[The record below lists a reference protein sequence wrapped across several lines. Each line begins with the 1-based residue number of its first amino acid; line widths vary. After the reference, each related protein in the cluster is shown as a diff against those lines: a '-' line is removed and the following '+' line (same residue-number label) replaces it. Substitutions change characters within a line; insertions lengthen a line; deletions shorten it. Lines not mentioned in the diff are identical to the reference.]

1 TRARGCGRCR
11 GRLRS
16 RSPRV
21 PHRFRSSS
29 GAPRRCRILDD
40 GPRPP
45 GRVSLRLMTRRRVLE
60 VEGVSHRA
68 PIPMGVEI
76 GGLVFSSAV
85 AGPGPATR
93 GLPPRP
99 ARPGGPGFDHARALL
114 AAAGTGPE
122 AVARMTVY
130 VRDDAYREDVNREWL
145 KMFPDEHD
153 RPARH
158 ILRWDLQDGMLIQCE
173 LVAVLA
179 PR

>member
-1 TRARGCGRCR
+1 
-11 GRLRS
+11 
-16 RSPRV
+16 
-21 PHRFRSSS
+21 
-29 GAPRRCRILDD
+29 
-40 GPRPP
+40 
-45 GRVSLRLMTRRRVLE
+45 MTRRRVLE

-76 GGLVFSSAV
+76 GGLVFSSAI
-85 AGPGPATR
+85 AGRDPAT
-93 GLPPRP
+93 GELPPDP
-99 ARPGGPGFDHARALL
+99 ARQAELVFDHARALL

-173 LVAVLA
+173 LVALLA